1 MSSIDLIYNEE
12 TGVWE
17 AKKEPYTMIEVA
29 SKEDFEHLKTAIAFY
44 DKLVRC
50 RDCVYYNARTN
61 VCGMHSSEE
70 DPDDDSGFF
79 NRMDSDDFCS
89 YGLRRPDHG

>member
-29 SKEDFEHLKTAIAFY
+29 SKEDFEYLQKAIAFY
-44 DKLVRC
+44 DNLVRC
-50 RDCVYYNARTN
+50 RDCKYYNADTRDCGLHS
-61 VCGMHSSEE
+61 VCMGA
-70 DPDDDSGFF
+70 
-79 NRMDSDDFCS
+79 DDFCS
-89 YGLRRPDHG
+89 YGFGRTDND